1 MFSKVLNSLK
11 GIEHL
16 LDNKSK
22 KDIENLNS
30 IFLETKEVSSNI
42 NNLMNQD
49 FNINKLEEI
58 EDRIQL
64 YKKIAK
70 KHNCTEE

>member
-1 MFSKVLNSLK
+1 
-11 GIEHL
+11 
-16 LDNKSK
+16 
-22 KDIENLNS
+22 
-30 IFLETKEVSSNI
+30 
-42 NNLMNQD
+42 MNQD

-70 KHNCTEE
+70 NMTVKKKI